1 MGSEELSTRFI
12 SRLTNE
18 TIAVVLAGGRG
29 SSLKMMTDWRSKHA
43 VPFGGKFRIIDFP
56 LSNCLNS
63 GVRKICVLTQYKSH
77 LLVRHIMRGWN
88 KPNVEMGDFIDVIP
102 AQQWVEESKWFQG
115 TADAVY
121 QSLDIIRSH
130 VPEFVLVI
138 AGDQVYQMDY
148 GEMLAAHVKRDADIT
163 VACTPISVDDAK
175 NYSVVSANEDNRIK
189 KFQVDADNPETMSN
203 DSSQVLANMGVYIF
217 SIDYLEEHLQRD
229 ASINESQHDFRKDII
244 PYAVE
249 KSHRVF
255 AYQFSEQI
263 NLKHAYWKDVS
274 TIDAYYNANLEILTH
289 PPAFNLHSPN
299 WRIYTHEQ
307 QLPPA
312 QFVGGEDNN
321 YGVLND
327 AVVSAGCIVNESN
340 LENSILFSNVK
351 VEKHSE
357 LSGVLALPGSV
368 IGENSRLKNVVVD
381 NGCNIPTNS
390 VIGEDLEA
398 DAKKYY
404 VTPNG
409 IVFVNREMLGQGRRY
424 LPHTFSQIQR
434 ID

>member
-1 MGSEELSTRFI
+1 MKRF
-12 SRLTNE
+12 
-18 TIAVVLAGGRG
+18 AVVLAGGRG

-88 KPNVEMGDFIDVIP
+88 KLNVELGDFIDVIP
-102 AQQWVEESKWFQG
+102 AQQWVEENTWFQG

-130 VPEFVLVI
+130 VPEFVLVLG
-138 AGDQVYQMDY
+138 GDHVYQMDY
-148 GEMLAAHVKRDADIT
+148 GEMLAAHVKNDANIT
-163 VACTPISVDDAK
+163 VACIPVDIDQA
-175 NYSVVSANEDNRIK
+175 NSESVVSINDDFRIK
-189 KFQVDADNPETMSN
+189 KYQVNPNKPEAMSN
-203 DSSQVLANMGVYIF
+203 DSNQALASMGVYIF
-217 SIDYLEEHLQRD
+217 SIDYLEEILQSD
-229 ASINESQHDFRKDII
+229 SESKDSQHDFRKDII

-255 AYQFSEQI
+255 AYPFSEQI
-263 NLKHAYWKDVS
+263 KYKHAYWKDIN
-274 TIDAYYNANLEILTH
+274 TIDAYYKANLEILTNT
-289 PPAFNLHSPN
+289 PSFNLHSPN
-299 WRIYTHEQ
+299 WRIYTQSQ

-312 QFVGGEDNN
+312 QLVGGGD
-321 YGVLND
+321 GKFGLSND
-327 AVVSAGCIVNESN
+327 VMVSAGCIVNESN
-340 LENSILFSNVK
+340 ISNSILFSNVK

-357 LSGVLALPGSV
+357 LSGVLALPGCV
-368 IGENSRLKNVVVD
+368 IGENSQLSNVVVD
-381 NGCNIPTNS
+381 NGCNIPANTI
-390 VIGEDLEA
+390 IGKDLEA

-409 IVFVNREMLGQGRRY
+409 VVFVNREMLGQGRHY
-424 LPHTFSQIQR
+424 QPNTFSQIQR